1 MEGYMSNYIIMGAN
15 SEIGT
20 ALAQYLITR
29 GHRVLLVSRSLKKD
43 IVDEN
48 DWLDNIDLTNEKD
61 LLLLRNFVENRFK
74 TPFTVVHSVG
84 DFWKHKCIMN
94 TAFSEVVSQI
104 NSHYVTLFGVMKSL
118 IPLMKKVG
126 GGKLIAFSC
135 NSVKYNY
142 PDMAAFTSAKAAV
155 ECLIKCV
162 ANEQSKNNI
171 TCNAFALP
179 SIKTNSVINTKPEE
193 YHENYPT
200 LTELT
205 ECIERTAENLSP
217 LSNGNIIGLFKYSDS
232 FYHKGYYE
240 RNIIWEESEN
250 EGVKGIL

>member
-1 MEGYMSNYIIMGAN
+1 MSNYIIMGAN

-20 ALAQYLITR
+20 ALAQHLITL
-29 GHRVLLVSRSLKKD
+29 GHKVLLVSRSHKKN

-61 LLLLRNFVENRFK
+61 LLRLRNFVENRFK
-74 TPFTVVHSVG
+74 MPFTVVHSVG

-118 IPLMKKVG
+118 IPLMKAVG
-126 GGKLIAFSC
+126 GGKFIAFSC

-171 TCNAFALP
+171 ICNAFALP
-179 SIKTNSVINTKPEE
+179 SIKTNSVIKTKPEE

-205 ECIERTAENLSP
+205 ECIERTTENLTP
-217 LSNGNIIGLFKYSDS
+217 LSNGNVIGLFKYSDS

-240 RNIIWEESEN
+240 RNIIWEESED